1 MRNILFKLANA
12 GMPINKKTIEFIR
25 KQEDI
30 EFMQNKIS
38 QLKQNIADTDYKI
51 IKCAEYTTANVELPY
66 DIKKLHE
73 ERQAY
78 RKEINKLETM
88 IETILNEMQ
97 S

>member
-12 GMPINKKTIEFIR
+12 GMPINEKSIELIR
-25 KQEDI
+25 KQEEI
-30 EFMQNKIS
+30 EFMRNKIS

-51 IKCAEYTTANVELPY
+51 IKCAEYATANVELPY

-88 IETILNEMQ
+88 IETILNEMK

>member
-51 IKCAEYTTANVELPY
+51 IKCAEYATANVELPY

-78 RKEINKLETM
+78 RKEINKFETM